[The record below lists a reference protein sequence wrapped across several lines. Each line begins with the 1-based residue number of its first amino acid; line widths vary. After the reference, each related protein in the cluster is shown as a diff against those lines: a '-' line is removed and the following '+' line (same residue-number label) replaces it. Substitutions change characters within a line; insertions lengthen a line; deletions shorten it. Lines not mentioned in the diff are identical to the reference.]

1 MAVYRYNKDVKYIPS
16 GENLQVI
23 TGRDLYV
30 QVVTVSEVG
39 GEVRNFTV
47 VLPNVFLKY
56 VMEENDKRLDVWQ
69 NTPFKLWQTQLNFAV
84 WCATSAC
91 GVGYEAS

>member
-30 QVVTVSEVG
+30 QVITVSEVG
-39 GEVRNFTV
+39 E
-47 VLPNVFLKY
+47 
-56 VMEENDKRLDVWQ
+56 
-69 NTPFKLWQTQLNFAV
+69 
-84 WCATSAC
+84 
-91 GVGYEAS
+91 